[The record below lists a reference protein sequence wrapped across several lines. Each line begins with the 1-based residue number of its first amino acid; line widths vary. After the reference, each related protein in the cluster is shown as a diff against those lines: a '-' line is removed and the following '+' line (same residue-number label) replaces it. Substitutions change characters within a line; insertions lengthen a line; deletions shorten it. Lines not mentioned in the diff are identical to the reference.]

1 MVELGE
7 VLAGRALARRDATSI
22 TVYKSTGHAIEDLA
36 AARQVLNAA
45 EAKGL
50 GTRVQI

>member
-1 MVELGE
+1 M
-7 VLAGRALARRDATSI
+7 ARRDATSI

-45 EAKGL
+45 TTNGL
-50 GTRVQI
+50 GTHVQI